1 MQKYDFYLKRQVI
14 YKINTEL
21 MPIISIIPKLI
32 LEMPIILI
40 MPEIS
45 IINFGSGKS
54 GNEEMRKLE
63 N

>member
-21 MPIISIIPKLI
+21 MPIIPIIPIIPKLI

-40 MPEIS
+40 MMIE
-45 IINFGSGKS
+45 
-54 GNEEMRKLE
+54 
-63 N
+63 

>member
-21 MPIISIIPKLI
+21 MPIIPIIPKLI

-40 MPEIS
+40 MMI
-45 IINFGSGKS
+45 
-54 GNEEMRKLE
+54 
-63 N
+63 